1 MEDRVTIRFAREVGL
16 EALESGI
23 APGAL
28 ATSET
33 LNRFRRT
40 VEDAVQDVAERSRQY
55 EEMVNRA
62 SSWLTSMTLWMYG
75 QVTACWSSVNALSTG
90 SKPVD
95 MFSSTNWTLSGNM
108 LDTTFGQIT
117 PPISQRTETTNHRK
131 KVYVSVG
138 SSASLYHVDGG
149 DMELDMTQMH
159 QSGDWQVPLVIP
171 DGRQPYLWLYLPLQQ
186 TSLLSNNVSV
196 AVLPPGSVYI
206 RRVSVLSGNRW
217 HSVYN
222 GTNANIFSGRFWW
235 DVRNTGNAR
244 AVGIQLYRTSLSLPV
259 ALVHLAAYATRFEEA
274 GTATFNA
281 QAAFGGSFTIRSF
294 TVYPI
299 FPTNPSYSAN
309 VSGSSNHLFNLT
321 VRRIT
326 PYVPTVIGGAVL
338 KKPVGTG

>member
-33 LNRFRRT
+33 LNRFRRAM
-40 VEDAVQDVAERSRQY
+40 EDAVQDLVERSNQY
-55 EEMVNRA
+55 REMVGLA
-62 SSWLTSMTLWMYG
+62 SSWVTAMTFWMYG
-75 QVTACWSSVNALSTG
+75 QVNAYATSVNALSTG
-90 SKPVD
+90 SKAAD

-117 PPISQRTETTNHRK
+117 PPVSQRTETTNHRK

-159 QSGDWQVPLVIP
+159 QNAEWQVPLVLP
-171 DGRQPYLWLYLPLQQ
+171 DIGQPYLWLYLPLQQ

-206 RRVSVLSGNRW
+206 RRVSVLSGNTW

-222 GTNANIFSGRFWW
+222 NDTNGNIFSGRFWW

-244 AVGIQLYRTSLSLPV
+244 AVGIQLRRTSLSLPV

-274 GTATFNA
+274 GTATFNT
-281 QAAFGGSFTIRSF
+281 QAEIRSF

-326 PYVPTVIGGAVL
+326 PYVPTVISGAVV
-338 KKPVGTG
+338 KRP

>member
-1 MEDRVTIRFAREVGL
+1 MEERVTIRFAREVGL

-33 LNRFRRT
+33 LNRFRRAM
-40 VEDAVQDVAERSRQY
+40 EDAVQDLVERSNQY
-55 EEMVNRA
+55 REMVGLA
-62 SSWLTSMTLWMYG
+62 SSWVTAMTFWMYG
-75 QVTACWSSVNALSTG
+75 QVNAYAASVNALSTG
-90 SKPVD
+90 SKAAD

-117 PPISQRTETTNHRK
+117 PPVSQRTETTNHRK

-159 QSGDWQVPLVIP
+159 QNAEWQVPLVLP
-171 DGRQPYLWLYLPLQQ
+171 DIGQPYLWLYLPLQQ

-244 AVGIQLYRTSLSLPV
+244 AVGIQLHRTSLLWLLP
-259 ALVHLAAYATRFEEA
+259 AGLVHLAAYATRFEEA

-281 QAAFGGSFTIRSF
+281 QAAFGGGFTIRSF

-338 KKPVGTG
+338 KRP

>member
-1 MEDRVTIRFAREVGL
+1 MEERVTIRFAREVGL

-75 QVTACWSSVNALSTG
+75 QVTTYWSSVNALSTG
-90 SKPVD
+90 SKAVD
-95 MFSSTNWTLSGNM
+95 MFSSTNWTMSGNM
-108 LDTTFGQIT
+108 LDTGFGQIT

-149 DMELDMTQMH
+149 DTELDMTQML
-159 QSGDWQVPLVIP
+159 QSEDWQVPLVIP

-244 AVGIQLYRTSLSLPV
+244 AVGIQLHRTSLLWLLP
-259 ALVHLAAYATRFEEA
+259 AGLVHLAAYATRFEEA
-274 GTATFNA
+274 GTATFNT
-281 QAAFGGSFTIRSF
+281 QAEIRSF

-338 KKPVGTG
+338 KKP

>member
-1 MEDRVTIRFAREVGL
+1 MEERVTIRFAREVGL
-16 EALESGI
+16 EALESAI

-33 LNRFRRT
+33 LNRFRRAM
-40 VEDAVQDVAERSRQY
+40 EDAVQDVAERSREY

-75 QVTACWSSVNALSTG
+75 QVTTYAASLNALAAG
-90 SKPVD
+90 WNRRQVD
-95 MFSSTNWTLSGNM
+95 MFSSTNWTLSGSM
-108 LDTTFGQIT
+108 LDTTFGQMT
-117 PPISQRTETTNHRK
+117 PPISQLTETTNHRK
-131 KVYVSVG
+131 KVYVSFG
-138 SSASLYHVDGG
+138 NSASLYHVDGG
-149 DMELDMTQMH
+149 DIELDMTQML
-159 QSGDWQVPLVIP
+159 QSADWQVPLVIP
-171 DGRQPYLWLYLPLQQ
+171 DGGQPYLWLYLPLQQ

-196 AVLPPGSVYI
+196 ALLPPGSVYI
-206 RRVSVLSGNRW
+206 RRVSVLSGNTWR
-217 HSVYN
+217 SVYN
-222 GTNANIFSGRFWW
+222 GTNANIVSGRFWW

-244 AVGIQLYRTSLSLPV
+244 AVGIQQHRTTLSLPV

-281 QAAFGGSFTIRSF
+281 QAAFGGSFTIQSF

-309 VSGSSNHLFNLT
+309 VSGSSNHLFSLT

-338 KKPVGTG
+338 KKP

>member
-33 LNRFRRT
+33 LNRFRRAM
-40 VEDAVQDVAERSRQY
+40 EDAVQDVAERSRQY

-62 SSWLTSMTLWMYG
+62 SSWLTSMTLWMYL
-75 QVTACWSSVNALSTG
+75 QVTFCWESLNAMQTG
-90 SKPVD
+90 SKVVD
-95 MFSSTNWTLSGNM
+95 MFSPNNWTLSGNM

-117 PPISQRTETTNHRK
+117 PPISQLTETTNHRK

-138 SSASLYHVDGG
+138 NSSSLYHLEGG
-149 DMELDMTQMH
+149 DIELDMTQML
-159 QSGDWQVPLVIP
+159 QSADWQVPLVIP
-171 DGRQPYLWLYLPLQQ
+171 DGGQPYLWLYLPLQQ

-206 RRVSVLSGNRW
+206 RRVSVLSGNTW

-222 GTNANIFSGRFWW
+222 NDTNGNIFSGRFWW

-244 AVGIQLYRTSLSLPV
+244 AVGIQLRRTSLSLPV

-274 GTATFNA
+274 GTATFNT
-281 QAAFGGSFTIRSF
+281 QAEIRSF

-326 PYVPTVIGGAVL
+326 PYVPTVISGAVV
-338 KKPVGTG
+338 KRP

>member
-1 MEDRVTIRFAREVGL
+1 MEERVTIRFAREVGL

-33 LNRFRRT
+33 LNRFRRAM
-40 VEDAVQDVAERSRQY
+40 EDAVQDVVERSRQY
-55 EEMVNRA
+55 EEMVNLA
-62 SSWLTSMTLWMYG
+62 SSWLTAMTLWMYG
-75 QVTACWSSVNALSTG
+75 QVTTCWSSLNALSTG
-90 SKPVD
+90 SKVVD
-95 MFSSTNWTLSGNM
+95 MFSPTNWTMTGNM
-108 LDTTFGQIT
+108 LDTGFGQIT
-117 PPISQRTETTNHRK
+117 PPISQITETTNHRK

-138 SSASLYHVDGG
+138 NSASLYHVDGG
-149 DMELDMTQMH
+149 DIELDMTQMS
-159 QSGDWQVPLVIP
+159 QSADWQVPLVIP
-171 DGRQPYLWLYLPLQQ
+171 DARQPYLWLYLPLQQ

-196 AVLPPGSVYI
+196 AVLPPRSVYI
-206 RRVSVLSGNRW
+206 RRVSVLSGNTWR
-217 HSVYN
+217 SVYN
-222 GTNANIFSGRFWW
+222 GTNDNIFSGRFWW

-244 AVGIQLYRTSLSLPV
+244 AVGIQLHRTSSSLPV

-281 QAAFGGSFTIRSF
+281 QAAFGGGFTIRSF

-309 VSGSSNHLFNLT
+309 VSGSSNHLFSLT

-338 KKPVGTG
+338 KKP

>member
-1 MEDRVTIRFAREVGL
+1 M
-16 EALESGI
+16 
-23 APGAL
+23 
-28 ATSET
+28 
-33 LNRFRRT
+33 
-40 VEDAVQDVAERSRQY
+40 EDAVQDVAERSRQY

-62 SSWLTSMTLWMYG
+62 CSWLTAMTFWMYG
-75 QVTACWSSVNALSTG
+75 QVNSYASSVNALAAG

-95 MFSSTNWTLSGNM
+95 MFSSTNWTMSGSM
-108 LDTTFGQIT
+108 LDTTFGQMT
-117 PPISQRTETTNHRK
+117 PPIGQRTETTNYRK
-131 KVYVSVG
+131 KVHVSVG

-149 DMELDMTQMH
+149 DIELDMTQML
-159 QSGDWQVPLVIP
+159 QSADWQVPLVIP
-171 DGRQPYLWLYLPLQQ
+171 DGWQPYLWLYLPLQQ

-206 RRVSVLSGNRW
+206 RRVSVLSGNTW
-217 HSVYN
+217 YSVYN
-222 GTNANIFSGRFWW
+222 GTNTNIFSGRFWW
-235 DVRNTGNAR
+235 DVRNTGNVR
-244 AVGIQLYRTSLSLPV
+244 AVGIQLHRTSLSLPV
-259 ALVHLAAYATRFEEA
+259 ALVHLAAYATRFEES

-281 QAAFGGSFTIRSF
+281 QAAFGSFTIQSF

-338 KKPVGTG
+338 KKP